1 MAKNTKALSGQAAKK
16 YMRDLLKSDPGVSAE
31 ATDRLVNTCGDE
43 IAQLRV
49 RLPIPNRNKAQVT
62 PAAPSVAPVAT
73 ATAPK
78 PTAPPPAPAVATTP
92 APAFDPF
99 AFSVVVVLTK
109 QGRDGLMAKLATVD
123 SVTDLRAIAK
133 AQHIAIPAT
142 GSADDLRRAIVDG
155 TAARIA
161 DRQAASS

>member
-31 ATDRLVNTCGDE
+31 ATDRLVDACADE

-49 RLPIPNRNKAQVT
+49 RLPIPNRSKAQVVSA
-62 PAAPSVAPVAT
+62 PAAVAPVA
-73 ATAPK
+73 AAPK
-78 PTAPPPAPAVATTP
+78 PTTP
-92 APAFDPF
+92 APTFDPF

-109 QGRDGLMAKLATVD
+109 QGRDGLMTKLAAVETVA
-123 SVTDLRAIAK
+123 DLRAIAK

>member
-1 MAKNTKALSGQAAKK
+1 MAKNTKALSGQAARK
-16 YMRDLLKSDPGVSAE
+16 YLRDLLKSDPGVSTDAAE
-31 ATDRLVNTCGDE
+31 RLVTTCGDE

-49 RLPIPNRNKAQVT
+49 RLPIPARNKPTV
-62 PAAPSVAPVAT
+62 APTLSVAPTA
-73 ATAPK
+73 ATAPAK
-78 PTAPPPAPAVATTP
+78 AALTVTD
-92 APAFDPF
+92 FDPF

-109 QGRDGLMAKLATVD
+109 QGRDGLIAKLATVAT
-123 SVTDLRAIAK
+123 VADLRAIAK

-142 GSADDLRRAIVDG
+142 GSAEELRHAIADG

>member
-1 MAKNTKALSGQAAKK
+1 MAKNTIALSGAAAKK
-16 YMRDLLKSDPGVSAE
+16 YLRDLLTSDAGVSAD
-31 ATDRLVNTCGDE
+31 ATERLVAACGDE

-49 RLPIPNRNKAQVT
+49 RLPIPKRQRQ
-62 PAAPSVAPVAT
+62 SGE
-73 ATAPK
+73 
-78 PTAPPPAPAVATTP
+78 PAPAVTP
-92 APAFDPF
+92 PRSDVVAFSKPAITPPVAVFDPF

-109 QGRDGLMAKLATVD
+109 QGKDGLLAKLSAID
-123 SVTDLRAIAK
+123 NVTDLRAIAK

-142 GSADDLRRAIVDG
+142 GSVDELRRSIVDG

>member
-1 MAKNTKALSGQAAKK
+1 MAKNTKALSGPAAKK
-16 YMRDLLKSDPGVSAE
+16 YMRELLKSDPGVSAD
-31 ATDRLVNTCGDE
+31 ATERLVATCGEE

-49 RLPIPNRNKAQVT
+49 RLPIPIRHKAQV
-62 PAAPSVAPVAT
+62 AA
-73 ATAPK
+73 
-78 PTAPPPAPAVATTP
+78 APAVASAPVPTIVP
-92 APAFDPF
+92 AAKPAAPAAAFDPF

-109 QGRDGLMAKLATVD
+109 QGKDGLMTKLAAVE
-123 SVTDLRAIAK
+123 SAADLRAIAK
-133 AQHIAIPAT
+133 AQHIAIPPT